1 MDVKAWIMGGSSP
14 KTRRGSVPSYNS
26 SVQEFLP
33 IADIADGVVITKD
46 GRYVKILEVLP
57 VNFYL
62 KSYTEQQNII
72 YYFAS
77 YLKIAPDNLQIR
89 VLTQKADIGAYTQ
102 RMWGFYDSEENPDCQ
117 DMIADN
123 VNMVHFLAH
132 SEAVTRRFFLVF
144 SLEPQMKVR
153 GNEFRDIAARLRDE
167 AETARRYLDFC
178 GLEILQW
185 DSPDD
190 ALITLF
196 YEMLNKTTSKLARL
210 DRPSETVGDFAFES
224 EQITLEDTL

>member
-1 MDVKAWIMGGSSP
+1 MNVKAWILGGAP
-14 KTRRGSVPSYNS
+14 ARRDTPAYKN

-33 IADIADGVVITKD
+33 IADVRDGVVITRD

-72 YYFAS
+72 YYFSS

-102 RMWGFYDSEENPDCQ
+102 RMWGFFDAEENPHCQ
-117 DMIADN
+117 DMITDN

-153 GNEFRDIAARLRDE
+153 GNEFRDIAARLREE

-185 DSPDD
+185 DAPDD
-190 ALITLF
+190 ALINLF
-196 YEMLNKTTSKLARL
+196 YELLNKTTSKTVKL
-210 DRPSETVGDFAFES
+210 DRPSEMVGTFAFES
-224 EQITLEDTL
+224 ENIIFEGETQI

>member
-1 MDVKAWIMGGSSP
+1 MNVKAWITGKAP
-14 KTRRGSVPSYNS
+14 KRRESAPTYKN

-33 IADIADGVVITKD
+33 VADVADGVVVTKD
-46 GRYVKILEVLP
+46 GRYVKVLEVLP

-72 YYFAS
+72 YYFSS

-89 VLTQKADIGAYTQ
+89 ILTQKADIGAYMQ
-102 RMWGFYDSEENPDCQ
+102 RMWGFFDNEENPHCQ

-153 GNEFRDIAARLRDE
+153 GNEFRDVAARLREE

-185 DSPDD
+185 DAPDD
-190 ALITLF
+190 ALINLF
-196 YEMLNKTTSKLARL
+196 YEILNKTTSKTAKLNQ
-210 DRPSETVGDFAFES
+210 PSEMVGAFAFES
-224 EQITLEDTL
+224 EEINLEESL